1 MNIIR
6 LLIKYE
12 ILIYSCWL
20 MNLIEFFFM
29 VFGWVVRIG
38 RFNKFLDF
46 LLFYL
51 YKFFSS

>member
-29 VFGWVVRIG
+29 VFGWVIRIG
-38 RFNKFLDF
+38 RFNKGFRF
-46 LLFYL
+46 FVVLFI
-51 YKFFSS
+51 